1 MKKKI
6 LSLFLAVALL
16 VAICAVIAGCNGND
30 DTTEPVVTT
39 APTDPQTTEPTKP
52 QTTEP
57 TKPQTTE
64 PTKPQTTEPTKPQT
78 TAPTEPQTTAPVQT
92 TQAAPVVVLDFGKNS
107 DAVKNGLSSYE
118 YIMEH
123 ISYDSA
129 VVNVT
134 FTDNSMV
141 LYSAKNAA
149 ASDIT
154 GNKFSVYFDN
164 LTDSKYGTIKSGYG
178 SYVGL
183 PYYVTNDAEWQGAH
197 QFMSIKIKNNT
208 ARAIAIKFS
217 YKFEGTSS
225 FRTASLSKTVA
236 ANTEATLVY
245 DLVREVA
252 GTAMSSTSL
261 TPSRWANEV
270 QNVAGVGF
278 DFFGSNSITDKN
290 GNVTGYVPAA
300 GDNVEIFHVGF
311 FADMD
316 AAFAYGVPAAN

>member
-1 MKKKI
+1 
-6 LSLFLAVALL
+6 
-16 VAICAVIAGCNGND
+16 
-30 DTTEPVVTT
+30 
-39 APTDPQTTEPTKP
+39 
-52 QTTEP
+52 
-57 TKPQTTE
+57 
-64 PTKPQTTEPTKPQT
+64 
-78 TAPTEPQTTAPVQT
+78 
-92 TQAAPVVVLDFGKNS
+92 
-107 DAVKNGLSSYE
+107 
-118 YIMEH
+118 MEH

-141 LYSAKNAA
+141 LYSAKNAT

-208 ARAIAIKFS
+208 AKAIAIKFS
-217 YKFEGTSS
+217 YKFEGTSN
-225 FRTASLSKTVA
+225 FRTASLSKTIA
-236 ANTEATLVY
+236 ANTEDTLVY
-245 DLVREVA
+245 DLVREIA

-278 DFFGSNSITDKN
+278 DFFGSKSETDK
-290 GNVTGYVPAA
+290 GGKITGYVPVA
-300 GDNVEIFHVGF
+300 GDNVEVFHVGF

>member
-16 VAICAVIAGCNGND
+16 VAICAVIAGCGGKD
-30 DTTEPVVTT
+30 DPTTEPVVTT
-39 APTDPQTTEPTKP
+39 APTEPQTTETTKP
-52 QTTEP
+52 TPAPT
-57 TKPQTTE
+57 TKP
-64 PTKPQTTEPTKPQT
+64 T
-78 TAPTEPQTTAPVQT
+78 TAPTTKPTTAPTTAPVQT

-225 FRTASLSKTVA
+225 FRTVSLSKTVA
-236 ANTEATLVY
+236 ANTETTLVY

-278 DFFGSNSITDKN
+278 DFFGSNYKDGK
-290 GNVTGYVPAA
+290 VTGYVPAA

>member
-16 VAICAVIAGCNGND
+16 VAICAVIAGCGGKD
-30 DTTEPVVTT
+30 DPTTEPVVTT
-39 APTDPQTTEPTKP
+39 APTEPQTTETTKP
-52 QTTEP
+52 TPAPT
-57 TKPQTTE
+57 TKP
-64 PTKPQTTEPTKPQT
+64 T
-78 TAPTEPQTTAPVQT
+78 TAPTTKPTTKPTTAPTTAPVQT

-208 ARAIAIKFS
+208 ARAIAVKFS

-236 ANTEATLVY
+236 ANTETTLVY

-278 DFFGSNSITDKN
+278 DFFGSNSITDKD
-290 GNVTGYVPAA
+290 GKVTGYVPAA

>member
-16 VAICAVIAGCNGND
+16 VAICAVIAGCGGKD
-30 DTTEPVVTT
+30 DPTTEPVVTT
-39 APTDPQTTEPTKP
+39 APTEPQTTETTKP
-52 QTTEP
+52 TPAPT
-57 TKPQTTE
+57 TKP
-64 PTKPQTTEPTKPQT
+64 T
-78 TAPTEPQTTAPVQT
+78 TAPTTKPTTKPTTAPTTAPVQT

-236 ANTEATLVY
+236 ANTETTLVY

-278 DFFGSNSITDKN
+278 DFFGSNSITDKD
-290 GNVTGYVPAA
+290 GKVTGYVPAA

>member
-16 VAICAVIAGCNGND
+16 VAICAVIAGCGGKD
-30 DTTEPVVTT
+30 DPTTEPVVTT
-39 APTDPQTTEPTKP
+39 VPTEPQTTETTKP
-52 QTTEP
+52 TPAPT
-57 TKPQTTE
+57 TKP
-64 PTKPQTTEPTKPQT
+64 T
-78 TAPTEPQTTAPVQT
+78 TAPTTKPTTAPTTKPTTAPVQT

-236 ANTEATLVY
+236 ANTETTLVY

-278 DFFGSNSITDKN
+278 DFFGSNSITDKD
-290 GNVTGYVPAA
+290 GKVTGYVPAA

>member
-16 VAICAVIAGCNGND
+16 VAICAVIAGCGGKD
-30 DTTEPVVTT
+30 DHTTEPVVTT
-39 APTDPQTTEPTKP
+39 APTEPQTTETTKP
-52 QTTEP
+52 TPAPT
-57 TKPQTTE
+57 TKP
-64 PTKPQTTEPTKPQT
+64 T
-78 TAPTEPQTTAPVQT
+78 TAPTTKPTTKPTTAPTTAPVQT

-236 ANTEATLVY
+236 ANTETTLVY

-278 DFFGSNSITDKN
+278 DFFGSNSITDKD
-290 GNVTGYVPAA
+290 GKVTGYVPAA

>member
-16 VAICAVIAGCNGND
+16 VAICAVIAGCNGNND
-30 DTTEPVVTT
+30 PTTEPVVTT
-39 APTDPQTTEPTKP
+39 APTDP

-154 GNKFSVYFDN
+154 GNKFTVYFDN

-183 PYYVTNDAEWQGAH
+183 PYYVSNDAEWQGAH

-225 FRTASLSKTVA
+225 FRTASLSKTIA
-236 ANTEATLVY
+236 ANTEDTLVY

-278 DFFGSNSITDKN
+278 DFFGSQEVLKDGKHD
-290 GNVTGYVPAA
+290 GYVPFA

>member
-16 VAICAVIAGCNGND
+16 VAICAVIAGCNGKD
-30 DTTEPVVTT
+30 DPTTEPVVTT
-39 APTDPQTTEPTKP
+39 ASTDP

-141 LYSAKNAA
+141 LYSAKNAT

-208 ARAIAIKFS
+208 AKDIAIKFS
-217 YKFEGTSS
+217 YKFEGTSN
-225 FRTASLSKTVA
+225 FRTASLSKTIA
-236 ANTEATLVY
+236 ANTEDTLVY

-270 QNVAGVGF
+270 QNVVGVGF
-278 DFFGSNSITDKN
+278 DFFGSKSEEKDGKLI
-290 GNVTGYVPAA
+290 GYVPVA
-300 GDNVEIFHVGF
+300 GDNVEVFHVGF

>member
-1 MKKKI
+1 
-6 LSLFLAVALL
+6 
-16 VAICAVIAGCNGND
+16 
-30 DTTEPVVTT
+30 
-39 APTDPQTTEPTKP
+39 
-52 QTTEP
+52 
-57 TKPQTTE
+57 
-64 PTKPQTTEPTKPQT
+64 
-78 TAPTEPQTTAPVQT
+78 
-92 TQAAPVVVLDFGKNS
+92 
-107 DAVKNGLSSYE
+107 
-118 YIMEH
+118 MEH

-236 ANTEATLVY
+236 ANTETTLVY

-278 DFFGSNSITDKN
+278 EFFGSNSITLKDGK
-290 GNVTGYVPAA
+290 VSGYVPAA